1 MITSLSSCPLGYRSA
16 VLSTK
21 EKEKQ
26 ITKPVKPPTGRGGGG
41 GGYGGHGGHGGG
53 GNAGKKPQS
62 EKSLWLKLIEYLKKQ
77 SLLPV
82 VIFAFSKR
90 RCEECAYGLTTTDLT
105 TSTEKSEIHSFIESS
120 TSRLTGTD
128 RELPQVNTRVLTNRK
143 VLTGISLK
151 VLRMKDL
158 LKRGVGVHHGGLL
171 PIIKEMVEI
180 LFSRGLVKVL
190 PYSF

>member
-1 MITSLSSCPLGYRSA
+1 MMKFNQKGYRSA

-21 EKEKQ
+21 EPQKQ

-41 GGYGGHGGHGGG
+41 GGGGS
-53 GNAGKKPQS
+53 NAGKKPHS
-62 EKSLWLKLIEYLKKQ
+62 EKSHWLKLIEYLKKQ

-128 RELPQVNTRVLTNRK
+128 RELPQV
-143 VLTGISLK
+143 SLFNC
-151 VLRMKDL
+151 VNYC
-158 LKRGVGVHHGGLL
+158 
-171 PIIKEMVEI
+171 
-180 LFSRGLVKVL
+180 FN
-190 PYSF
+190 